1 MNRLIMAKNLQNTV
15 ESTLLLEQIQLYP
28 LGEAALVLQVGEA
41 KQARLLAMQAAAS
54 FHSEILATILGVG
67 NLTFRFD
74 PLRTDYDQLANKLKT
89 LYLSCDK
96 AQRKTPRLHELPVQY
111 GGQHGPDLAVVAAH
125 TGLSALEV
133 IERHCAPTYDVMCIG
148 FLPGFPYLAGL
159 DNQLVCP
166 RRASPRLQVPAGS
179 VGIGGRQTGIYP
191 SASPGGWQLI
201 GYCSVQLFDDNQFP
215 PSLLQAGDQVKF
227 VATSIEI

>member
-1 MNRLIMAKNLQNTV
+1 MNRLIMAKKLQNTV

-41 KQARLLAMQAAAS
+41 EQARLLAMQATVS
-54 FHSEILATILGVG
+54 LDSEILTTILGVG

-74 PLRTDYDQLANKLKT
+74 PLRTDQYQLANKLKT

-96 AQRKTPRLHELPVQY
+96 ALRKTPRLHELPVQY
-111 GGQHGPDLAVVAAH
+111 GGQHGPDLAVVAAY
-125 TGLSALEV
+125 TGLSASEV
-133 IERHCAPTYDVMCIG
+133 IARHCAPIYDVMCIG

-159 DNQLVCP
+159 DNQLACP
-166 RRASPRLQVPAGS
+166 RRASPRLRVPAGS
-179 VGIGGRQTGIYP
+179 VGIGGRQTGVYP

-201 GYCSVQLFDDNQFP
+201 GSCSVQLFDENLSP
-215 PSLLQAGDQVKF
+215 PSFLQAGDQVKF
-227 VATSIEI
+227 VATSIVV